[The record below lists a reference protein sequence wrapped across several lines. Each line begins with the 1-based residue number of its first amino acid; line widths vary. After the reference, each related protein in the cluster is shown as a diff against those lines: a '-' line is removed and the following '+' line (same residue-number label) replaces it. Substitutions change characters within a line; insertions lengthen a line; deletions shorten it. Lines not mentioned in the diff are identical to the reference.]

1 MVTNLD
7 PANAQFVAQM
17 KNIQTRMQR
26 AQTQVAS
33 GKRVTA
39 VSDDP
44 DQISDLLSARAA
56 LSSAK
61 QINANLGRVQ
71 TEVNAAEKGLSQASL
86 ALERARV
93 LGAQGANGTQT
104 PDTRATL
111 ATEVESILSQL
122 VGISRTTVEGRFI
135 FSGDTDTTAP
145 YSIDLTQTNPI
156 SAYAG
161 AATTTRQIQHPNGT
175 RFTISKS
182 AQEIFDS
189 ADPALNVF
197 QNVTSLRNALRAN
210 DEAAIQTSLDNL
222 ASAAPYLERMLA
234 YYGTAQNRLAE
245 AVDYGKKLDLEL
257 TAQIANIENADTTSA
272 ILEMQQA
279 AVQQQAALQSKAQMQ
294 RKSLFDYLG

>member
-33 GKRVTA
+33 GKRVTV

-44 DQISDLLSARAA
+44 DQISDLLSARAS
-56 LSSAK
+56 LSAARQS
-61 QINANLGRVQ
+61 NANLNRVQ
-71 TEVNAAEKGLSQASL
+71 TEVNAAEKGLAQASM

-93 LGAQGANGTQT
+93 VGAQGANGTQT

-111 ATEVESILSQL
+111 ASEVESVLDQL
-122 VGISRTTVEGRFI
+122 VGISRTTVEGRYI
-135 FSGDTDTTAP
+135 FSGDSDMTSP
-145 YSIDLTQTNPI
+145 YSIDLNLMDPV
-156 SAYAG
+156 SLYAG
-161 AATTTRQIQHPNGT
+161 AATTTRQIQHPNGS
-175 RFTISKS
+175 RFTVSKS
-182 AQEIFDS
+182 AQEIFDNP
-189 ADPALNVF
+189 DPALNVF
-197 QNVTSLRNALRAN
+197 RTVTALRNALRAG
-210 DEAAIQTSLDNL
+210 DETAIQSALDDM
-222 ASAAPYLERMLA
+222 ASAAPHLERMLA
-234 YYGTAQNRLAE
+234 YYGTAQNRVAE
-245 AVDYGKKLDLEL
+245 AVDYGKKLELDL
-257 TAQIANIENADTTSA
+257 TAQIANIENVDTTSA